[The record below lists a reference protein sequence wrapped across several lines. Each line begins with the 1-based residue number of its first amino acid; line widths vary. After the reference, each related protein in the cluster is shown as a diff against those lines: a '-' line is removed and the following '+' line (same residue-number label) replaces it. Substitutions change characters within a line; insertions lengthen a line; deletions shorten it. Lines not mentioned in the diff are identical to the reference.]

1 MGTERYLLL
10 VLAVTLF
17 LSACGGGDMSL
28 AEYADEVEDTVAD
41 MRLRIVA
48 TDDALTQP
56 ITSIGEAERIWRERA
71 AARQEFLDAFATI
84 EPPDE
89 AEALHAAATDIVRR
103 LSDAEAAIADQVR
116 DYDGPSQLANLGPTP
131 AFRTFIA
138 VNDEATTICLA
149 AQEMFDD
156 TKRREILKEVPWLT
170 SELKTV
176 IEVVF
181 DCVPGES

>member
-1 MGTERYLLL
+1 MDRKPPRPIGTECPHRRPHRHIPALRNRATLLSPRSGRL
-10 VLAVTLF
+10 GWLE
-17 LSACGGGDMSL
+17 GGPRRVPS
-28 AEYADEVEDTVAD
+28 DTCCWC
-41 MRLRIVA
+41 
-48 TDDALTQP
+48 
-56 ITSIGEAERIWRERA
+56 WRSRCSSP
-71 AARQEFLDAFATI
+71 R
-84 EPPDE
+84 

-116 DYDGPSQLANLGPTP
+116 DYDELSQLANLGPTP
-131 AFRTFIA
+131 AFGTFIA